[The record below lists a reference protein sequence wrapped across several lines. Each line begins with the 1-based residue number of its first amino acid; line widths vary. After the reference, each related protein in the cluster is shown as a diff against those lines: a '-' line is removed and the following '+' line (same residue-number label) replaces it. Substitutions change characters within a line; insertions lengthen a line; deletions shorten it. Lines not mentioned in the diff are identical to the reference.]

1 MATHTNFATALKSH
15 SQSYAPGPKGAIEVT
30 ATGMSSSGN
39 FVKDVEGAI
48 VALNTSLVRGNKS
61 TTKSIG
67 VDRSHIMELLQNV
80 LDKCSSLEAEVRET
94 YLHDLFRLIFQKR
107 AIRAAFGGGERTLTF
122 WLLIGLYPSY
132 PATVKALIKQ
142 IPEYGSWQDFKGM
155 YKLVHN
161 DVRERA
167 FLTREQALELMKI
180 MEDDWAYQLTL
191 DYQTFLRNKTRTLT
205 PEEKEDNTISLC
217 AKWIPK
223 NGSSLGKLTHV
234 DANIAKRVWNGQGP
248 DIAASR
254 SANYR
259 RMYAALNAEI
269 NTTERLMASR
279 QWDKINFRLVP
290 GRCLN
295 KFHRVWLDETKS
307 GERKNPGDEV
317 REMCRKNYQEFL
329 KAVAEGKATAKGKAM
344 FVHELANEIIQ
355 ATGYTSL
362 ETWKR
367 ANPERYTL
375 INAQFNDHVEAIKT
389 GTEDGSTGVDDTV
402 FLADVSGSMSGD
414 PLGTSV
420 AVSVI
425 GSALSTGAY
434 KNLVLTFESICRV
447 VDLSYPKTALAY
459 SQFPGYSNSR
469 FPIGGKF
476 EPSRVGKELDWIEKI
491 YVLSKSGWGG
501 TTNFVSA
508 LDKIVTIAETYKV
521 PLPKRIICITD
532 MAWDAADRAE
542 SSDYRQKPLSMQ
554 QSNFMRNLGSSMPYR
569 TLLGKIETT
578 LKTMGYTLPEFIVWN
593 ARGRSGYE
601 PQGYAATADDPRAK
615 LISGFNVS
623 MLKLFLTSGELVE
636 PPTKD
641 SVNNDGSYELLTKM
655 FRHEDYDTISDIVD
669 SVGEV
674 NGTRQDEEPE
684 SKESTSASNVWTAPS
699 FAQVVANSGSLS
711 VPQLVS
717 APTLAPPALRRQSTT
732 TATSTSQN
740 IDDMVDNLSREDM
753 KVLLQKL
760 MDKI

>member
-1 MATHTNFATALKSH
+1 MATHTNFATAIKSH
-15 SQSYAPGPKGAIEVT
+15 SQSYAPGPKGATEVT

-67 VDRSHIMELLQNV
+67 VDRSHIMDLLQNV
-80 LDKCSSLEAEVRET
+80 LDKCSSLDRELRET

-107 AIRAAFGGGERTLTF
+107 AIRSAFGGGERTLTF

-191 DYQTFLRNKTRTLT
+191 DYQTYLRNKTRTLT

-234 DANIAKRVWNGQGP
+234 DANIAKRVWNGKGP

-344 FVHELANEIIQ
+344 FVHELANEIIE
-355 ATGYTSL
+355 ATGYTTL
-362 ETWKR
+362 EAWKQ

-389 GTEDGSTGVDDTV
+389 STEDGSTGVDDTV
-402 FLADVSGSMSGD
+402 FLSDVSGSMNGD
-414 PLGTSV
+414 PMGTSV

-459 SQFPGYSNSR
+459 SQFPGYSYDR
-469 FPIGGKF
+469 FPIGSKF

-501 TTNFVSA
+501 STNFVSA

-521 PLPKRIICITD
+521 PLPKRVICITD
-532 MAWDAADRAE
+532 MAWDAADRSGSE
-542 SSDYRQKPLSMQ
+542 SRYSTDT
-554 QSNFMRNLGSSMPYR
+554 SNFMRKLGSSSMPYK
-569 TLLGKIETT
+569 TLLGQIETT
-578 LKTMGYTLPEFIVWN
+578 LQSMGYTLPEFIVWN
-593 ARGRSGYE
+593 ARGRDRYE
-601 PQGYAATADDPRAK
+601 AQGYAATADDPRTK

-623 MLKLFLTSGELVE
+623 MLKLFLSSGELVE

-655 FRHEDYDTISDIVD
+655 FRHEDYDNISVIVD

-674 NGTRQDEEPE
+674 NGTRQAHVSEY
-684 SKESTSASNVWTAPS
+684 KESASASNVWTAPS
-699 FAQVVANSGSLS
+699 FAQVVANSGSLPTPP
-711 VPQLVS
+711 VVS
-717 APTLAPPALRRQSTT
+717 APIMAPPVLRRQSTT
-732 TATSTSQN
+732 AAVSTTQS

-753 KVLLQKL
+753 RVLLQKL

>member
-15 SQSYAPGPKGAIEVT
+15 SQSYAPGPKGATEVT

-67 VDRSHIMELLQNV
+67 VERSHIMALLQNV
-80 LDKCSSLEAEVRET
+80 LDKCSSLDAEVRET

-132 PATVKALIKQ
+132 PETVKALIKQ

-191 DYQTFLRNKTRTLT
+191 DYQTFLRNKTRTLSA
-205 PEEKEDNTISLC
+205 EEKEDNTISLC

-259 RMYAALNAEI
+259 RMYAALNKEI

-307 GERKNPGDEV
+307 GERKHPGDEV

-329 KAVAEGKATAKGKAM
+329 KAVADGKATAKGKAM

-355 ATGYTSL
+355 ATNYNTL
-362 ETWKR
+362 ENWKR

-375 INAQFNDHVEAIKT
+375 INAQFNDHVEAIKAS
-389 GTEDGSTGVDDTV
+389 TEDGTTGVDDTV
-402 FLADVSGSMSGD
+402 FLADVSGSMNGD
-414 PLGTSV
+414 PMGTSA

-434 KNLVLTFESICRV
+434 KNLVLTFESTCRV
-447 VDLSYPKTALAY
+447 VDLSYPKTELAY
-459 SQFPGYSNSR
+459 NKFPGYSGTK
-469 FPIGGKF
+469 FPIGSTF
-476 EPSRVGKELDWIEKI
+476 DHSLVGKELDWVQKI

-501 TTNFVSA
+501 STNFVSA

-521 PLPKRIICITD
+521 PLPKRVICITD
-532 MAWDAADRAE
+532 MAWDTADACH
-542 SSDYRQKPLSMQ
+542 SSHTGTS
-554 QSNFMRNLGSSMPYR
+554 STFMRKLGSSMPYK
-569 TLLGKIETT
+569 TLLGQIETT
-578 LKTMGYTLPEFIVWN
+578 LQSMGYTLPEFIVWN

-601 PQGYAATADDPRAK
+601 PQGYAATADDPRTK

-684 SKESTSASNVWTAPS
+684 STSASNVWTAPS
-699 FAQVVANSGSLS
+699 FAQVVASSGSIS
-711 VPQLVS
+711 TPPVVNP
-717 APTLAPPALRRQSTT
+717 PTLAPPVLRRQSTT
-732 TATSTSQN
+732 GLVSTSQS